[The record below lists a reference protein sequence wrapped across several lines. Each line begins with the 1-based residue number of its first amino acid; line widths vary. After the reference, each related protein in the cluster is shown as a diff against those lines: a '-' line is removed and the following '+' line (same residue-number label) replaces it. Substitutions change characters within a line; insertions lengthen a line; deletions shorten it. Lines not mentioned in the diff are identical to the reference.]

1 VVLRAAVARFA
12 AAFLGLATAL
22 VFAAAFLG
30 LAAAERAAFARVAG
44 LRVVVFLAGAFFLIA
59 AIEI

>member
-1 VVLRAAVARFA
+1 
-12 AAFLGLATAL
+12 
-22 VFAAAFLG
+22 
-30 LAAAERAAFARVAG
+30 LAAAERVAG